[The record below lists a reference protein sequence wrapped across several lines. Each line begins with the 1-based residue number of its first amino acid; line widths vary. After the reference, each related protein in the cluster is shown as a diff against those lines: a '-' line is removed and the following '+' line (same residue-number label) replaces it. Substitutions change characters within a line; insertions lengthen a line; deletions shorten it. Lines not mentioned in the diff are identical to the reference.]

1 MSLDYACER
10 NLPKLIGL
18 KEKHRD
24 QRRNWTKDR
33 DGTITAV
40 AAAVVVVI
48 VVATARRCL
57 ATVCGCNGHLQ
68 TNYMYEKV
76 NCVSSTLTIWC
87 HNIDAWRGLLF
98 HQGLGLAPPKKAV
111 IKLEHRL
118 ERWRGNRLMA
128 ASLL

>member
-1 MSLDYACER
+1 M
-10 NLPKLIGL
+10 

-57 ATVCGCNGHLQ
+57 ATVCGCNGHPQ
-68 TNYMYEKV
+68 TNYEKV

-118 ERWRGNRLMA
+118 ERWRGDRLMA